1 MTKETH
7 TAYAEVIPIEL
18 EEPGQFKVVA
28 RIYDYAPNIEVE
40 EFIECK
46 TVQEANRRGVARQAE
61 LTLQRTTVPALEVT
75 VIDDKPNAHIVGYGP
90 PTIHLEREF
99 GPVAEADLQ
108 TEADKAHAL
117 IDKEMKKYEKPA
129 EEETA

>member
-28 RIYDYAPNIEVE
+28 RIYDYAPNVEVD

-46 TVQEANRRGVARQAE
+46 TVDEANRRGVARQAE
-61 LTLQRTTVPALEVT
+61 LTLQRTTVPALT
-75 VIDDKPNAHIVGYGP
+75 VETIDDKPCAHIVGYGP
-90 PTIHLEREF
+90 PTVHLEKEF

-108 TEADKAHAL
+108 SAKDQAHAL
-117 IDKEMKKYEKPA
+117 VDKEMKKYEKPA
-129 EEETA
+129 EEEEA